1 MKNEGNPQRT
11 VFNKRNPGADGTFT
25 ALPSDAFHY
34 VHHPKV
40 TPDMLF
46 LYALIID
53 YYNVDEGFA
62 FPAEETLSIDYGR
75 ATNTVSK
82 HLEILREVGLIDFPE
97 KGHYI
102 PLKPLS
108 AAEFYEQFPEAWAQY
123 TAKRDSVNERKD
135 KARIRAQEWR
145 ERNGYNAE

>member
-1 MKNEGNPQRT
+1 MTIERT
-11 VFNKRNPGADGTFT
+11 VYNKVNPSADGTYT
-25 ALPSDAFHY
+25 PLPSDAMHY
-34 VHHPKV
+34 VHHPKM

-82 HLEILREVGLIDFPE
+82 HLDVLKKVGLIDFPE
-97 KGHYI
+97 KGHYV

-108 AAEFYEQFPEAWAQY
+108 SAEFYAEFPEAWERY
-123 TAKRDSVNERKD
+123 KTKYDSVNDRKE

-145 ERNGYNAE
+145 EKYADKDD

>member
-1 MKNEGNPQRT
+1 MSNRKRE
-11 VFNKRNPGADGTFT
+11 VFNKRNPGENGTFI
-25 ALPSDAFHY
+25 ALPSNAAHY
-34 VHHPKV
+34 VHHPKM

-53 YYNVDEGFA
+53 YYNVDDGFA
-62 FPAEETLSIDYGR
+62 FPSEETLSIDYGR

-82 HLEILREVGLIDFPE
+82 HLDILKEVGLIDFPE

-102 PLKPLS
+102 PLTPLGS
-108 AAEFYEQFPEAWAQY
+108 DEFYERFPEAWVAY
-123 TAKRDSVNERKD
+123 LKKSRSVNERKD

-145 ERNGYNAE
+145 EKNGYNADS